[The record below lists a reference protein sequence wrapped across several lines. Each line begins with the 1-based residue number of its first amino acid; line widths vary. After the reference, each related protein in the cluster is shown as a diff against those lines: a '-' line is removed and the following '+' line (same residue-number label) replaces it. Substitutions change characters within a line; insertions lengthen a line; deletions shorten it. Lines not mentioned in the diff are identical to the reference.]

1 MRSKETKI
9 ERWIENERSSKILMY
24 HPMCHAI
31 LKKAFLLFSQESNGN
46 SMRMIERDNSELL
59 VEWKNYLYR
68 NRGKIYSRVKSVYIV
83 I

>member
-46 SMRMIERDNSELL
+46 SMRMIERMIIL
-59 VEWKNYLYR
+59 NYSWS
-68 NRGKIYSRVKSVYIV
+68 GKIIYLEIEEKVIRV
-83 I
+83 

>member
-9 ERWIENERSSKILMY
+9 ERWIDNERSSKILMY

-46 SMRMIERDNSELL
+46 SMRMIERMIIL
-59 VEWKNYLYR
+59 NYSWS
-68 NRGKIYSRVKSVYIV
+68 GKIIYIEIEEKFIRV
-83 I
+83 

>member
-46 SMRMIERDNSELL
+46 SMRMIERMIIL
-59 VEWKNYLYR
+59 NYSWS
-68 NRGKIYSRVKSVYIV
+68 GKIIYIEIEEKFIRV
-83 I
+83 

>member
-1 MRSKETKI
+1 MDR
-9 ERWIENERSSKILMY
+9 ERKILENFNVSSDVSSDF
-24 HPMCHAI
+24 
-31 LKKAFLLFSQESNGN
+31 KKGISIIFS
-46 SMRMIERDNSELL
+46 RIEWKFYANDWTDDNSELL